1 MYKFVYHLDFFLT
14 LILALILIL
23 HGTTQCSFF
32 SASVVYFRIVTTC
45 KQPEVGNF
53 PAVCS
58 SDALLAIYLTED
70 VHPKSRTL
78 LMSYD
83 FVSDNNKYDTEMK
96 HLLRVCEQMLGND
109 MLSFD
114 SNNNDD
120 YRNKKKA
127 KNAERKRRGRVKYEI
142 TFSRK
147 GRYWRYLRMERQNV
161 RAY

>member
-1 MYKFVYHLDFFLT
+1 
-14 LILALILIL
+14 
-23 HGTTQCSFF
+23 
-32 SASVVYFRIVTTC
+32 
-45 KQPEVGNF
+45 
-53 PAVCS
+53 
-58 SDALLAIYLTED
+58 
-70 VHPKSRTL
+70 
-78 LMSYD
+78 MSYD

-96 HLLRVCEQMLGND
+96 LLLRVCEQMLGND